1 MRGQKVADRLRDGL
15 AAALGGHSIVAAF
28 GLSTYVQLCFRRKG
42 ARLARVWGDGAGL
55 EAAGADAVARAMP
68 AADLAADRI
77 THIEVTVARAGRLM
91 GQADL
96 GRARANDFRGLM
108 GIALGAPGKTV
119 RMVPIEML
127 TRNLGP
133 KAALRTLSREIGL
146 PLTQLEPRAFPAD
159 QFLIE

>member
-1 MRGQKVADRLRDGL
+1 MPAADL
-15 AAALGGHSIVAAF
+15 
-28 GLSTYVQLCFRRKG
+28 
-42 ARLARVWGDGAGL
+42 
-55 EAAGADAVARAMP
+55 

-96 GRARANDFRGLM
+96 GRAPANDFRGLM